1 MFVLANRVKERTN
14 VSHFTVFNIIR
25 IFAQILMRKSKF
37 PTHLHCVEKC
47 KLLVR
52 KNCQIR
58 PPANL
63 PLPLDPDD
71 SLVLDPLVLVVIMV
85 MVMVMVM
92 TMVMVMVTMM
102 TTITTGNKLALI
114 VIMSS
119 LGRRQSDHSC
129 QATFMMICL

>member
-1 MFVLANRVKERTN
+1 M
-14 VSHFTVFNIIR
+14 
-25 IFAQILMRKSKF
+25 
-37 PTHLHCVEKC
+37 EKR

-58 PPANL
+58 PPAN
-63 PLPLDPDD
+63 PQLPLDPDD
-71 SLVLDPLVLVVIMV
+71 SLVLDPLVLVVMMVMVVVLVVVMVMVMVIVMV

-92 TMVMVMVTMM
+92 MMVTMM
-102 TTITTGNKLALI
+102 TTISTGNKLALI

-119 LGRRQSDHSC
+119 LGRRQWDHSC